1 MFYVESFNLKKSLA
15 GQQTNF
21 HEAYKVKAAHLVS
34 SMYGKLP
41 PLYSCDFLTQA
52 SRLKEGFS
60 VCHKKVG
67 DEVRI
72 GAITGPV
79 DFTATG
85 PQVHRGPWICKPM
98 TTNSIASRGHS
109 KIYNVKKSDFG
120 VTPMAIERF

>member
-52 SRLKEGFS
+52 SRLKEGSF
-60 VCHKKVG
+60 VFHKKVG

-85 PQVHRGPWICKPM
+85 PQVHRGPWID
-98 TTNSIASRGHS
+98 R
-109 KIYNVKKSDFG
+109 KS
-120 VTPMAIERF
+120 VV